1 MSNSARNVLLSEDEE
16 ELHPTVI
23 ERQTAPRKGLFKLS
37 LEPVDGVR
45 PESLKELR
53 TRLTSKID
61 EKKVIDKA
69 LNLRLDS
76 LLG

>member
-1 MSNSARNVLLSEDEE
+1 MSNSARNVLLSEDDE

-23 ERQTAPRKGLFKLS
+23 ERQPAPRKGLFKLS
-37 LEPVDGVR
+37 LEPVDAVR
-45 PESLKELR
+45 PESLKEMR
-53 TRLTSKID
+53 MRLSSKID